1 MKGRVPTYNYMNK
14 KYGKWG
20 WSKGA
25 LLNISIGQGELLV
38 TPLQVALY
46 TNILATRGETYPLHL
61 VNNKPNKLNKINIR
75 NSTWKLLEKA
85 MRAVIISPKGTG
97 RRADPKIK
105 GLDIFGKTGTA
116 ENPHGEPHAW
126 FIGYGLK
133 NDKMISIVIM
143 LENGGHGGEVAAPI
157 ARSIFKKYFEN
168 DYKIAIK

>member
-1 MKGRVPTYNYMNK
+1 MNK

-61 VNNKPNKLNKINIR
+61 VNNKLNKLNKINIR

-133 NDKMISIVIM
+133 NDKMMSIVIM